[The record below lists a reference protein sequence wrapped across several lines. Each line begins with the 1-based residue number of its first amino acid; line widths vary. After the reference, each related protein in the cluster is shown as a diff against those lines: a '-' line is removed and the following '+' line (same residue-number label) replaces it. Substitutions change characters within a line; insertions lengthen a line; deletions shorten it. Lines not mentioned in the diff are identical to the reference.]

1 MSAHRNAPPRNAAA
15 VPAATPA
22 AVPAHVAIIMDGNGR
37 WAQQRGLPRLE
48 GHRRGSRTVR
58 AITTAAFELGVRYLT
73 LYAFSAENW
82 NRPRDEV
89 GGLMRLLEI
98 FLRRE
103 LATLRKNQI
112 RLLTIGRSDA
122 LPAPV
127 RRQLAA
133 TIAATAAHTRG
144 TLVLALNY
152 GSRDEI
158 ADAAN
163 AYAAAVAAGREP
175 PGGCTWETFARYL
188 HTAAIP
194 DPDLVIRTSGE
205 SRVSNFLLMQSAYA
219 EFIFTP
225 VLWPDFTKEN
235 LAAALETY
243 ARRERRFGLT
253 SEQMKEKLEI
263 RN

>member
-1 MSAHRNAPPRNAAA
+1 MPANRNAPSANAAA
-15 VPAATPA
+15 PPPAPQ

-37 WAQQRGLPRLE
+37 WAKQRGLPRLE

-82 NRPRDEV
+82 KRPRDEV
-89 GGLMRLLEI
+89 GGLMRLLEF
-98 FLRRE
+98 FLKQE
-103 LATLRKNQI
+103 LKTLHKNKI
-112 RLLTIGRSDA
+112 RLRTIGRTDA

-127 RRQLAA
+127 RKQLDA

-144 TLVLALNY
+144 TLILALNY

-158 ADAAN
+158 ADAAR

-175 PGGCTWETFARYL
+175 ADGCTWETFARHLY
-188 HTAAIP
+188 TAGIP

-205 SRVSNFLLMQSAYA
+205 TRVSNFLLMQSAYA

-225 VLWPDFTKEN
+225 VLWPDFTKEHF
-235 LAAALETY
+235 AAALETY

-253 SEQMKEKLEI
+253 SEQIKG
-263 RN
+263 